1 MKRSNGVPPPRKL
14 LVVSDQGGF
23 SRDVV
28 ARWQMQP
35 ELPEF
40 TALSSDVWHAAPSS
54 TFDLAVVGDLKPGRC
69 ADVLTHLNRALAP
82 SVYVTAPGEP
92 VHMFRRDY
100 PRVIVVPRHDAWL
113 DTVVL
118 LAEEI
123 LKRTEIAAH
132 IERIEQNAR
141 THEMNAALGR
151 YMLEMRHCFN
161 NALTSVL
168 GNAELLLLER
178 AALNPGMREQLEIL
192 HMMTLR
198 MHEMM
203 QRFTSLELELQC
215 AERSGNGDASNGSYS
230 YAVRA

>member
-1 MKRSNGVPPPRKL
+1 MAPPRKL

-69 ADVLTHLNRALAP
+69 AEVLTHLNRALAP

-215 AERSGNGDASNGSYS
+215 AERSGNGDASNRSYS